1 MFTRASARSAIG
13 NPAMFARGGAYVQ
26 EGRVSR
32 VTVRETDTLQV
43 YEGLVRSPDG
53 DFAVMFEYDPQRESF
68 AACRCGCS
76 EIGRS
81 AWGCRH
87 VAALMIAVCG
97 GTATPIGPREGSEWM
112 DELLMKKGGALSGA
126 YSDQ

>member
-1 MFTRASARSAIG
+1 MFGMSTQVCYNMEKILKNHSRIGEKRMFTRASARSAIG

-68 AACRCGCS
+68 AA
-76 EIGRS
+76 
-81 AWGCRH
+81 
-87 VAALMIAVCG
+87 
-97 GTATPIGPREGSEWM
+97 
-112 DELLMKKGGALSGA
+112 
-126 YSDQ
+126 